1 MRLHHAHFVGHLA
14 HIVAIGLKAFLA
26 HTQILK
32 SGVFP
37 LFLGTQILE
46 AFLVGQMFLI
56 LRHKADQ
63 QRAHQNHHHNKCNHF
78 GERLEDVHAVK
89 YEVLPAKC
97 ETKLLKIVEN
107 SGAWLVFGADRSS
120 RLRMSLYQEQLLALS
135 KDLSHCGDPAAC
147 ASRAFRRNPACGDEI
162 ALGFRREEDH
172 IAGLCF
178 QLRGCAV
185 SHASAAVL
193 ARVIEGLALPAA
205 RERLACV
212 QSFFHGDAEWTAE
225 WGRDEMSALGALR
238 ARPRRM
244 ACVRLPWDA
253 LADALDTP

>member
-1 MRLHHAHFVGHLA
+1 
-14 HIVAIGLKAFLA
+14 
-26 HTQILK
+26 
-32 SGVFP
+32 
-37 LFLGTQILE
+37 
-46 AFLVGQMFLI
+46 
-56 LRHKADQ
+56 
-63 QRAHQNHHHNKCNHF
+63 
-78 GERLEDVHAVK
+78 
-89 YEVLPAKC
+89 
-97 ETKLLKIVEN
+97 
-107 SGAWLVFGADRSS
+107 
-120 RLRMSLYQEQLLALS
+120 MSLYQEQLLALS
-135 KDLSHCGDPAAC
+135 KDLSHCGDPASCAC
-147 ASRAFRRNPACGDEI
+147 RAFRRNPACGDEI

-212 QSFFHGDAEWTAE
+212 QSFFDCDAEWTAE

-238 ARPRRM
+238 ARRMRM